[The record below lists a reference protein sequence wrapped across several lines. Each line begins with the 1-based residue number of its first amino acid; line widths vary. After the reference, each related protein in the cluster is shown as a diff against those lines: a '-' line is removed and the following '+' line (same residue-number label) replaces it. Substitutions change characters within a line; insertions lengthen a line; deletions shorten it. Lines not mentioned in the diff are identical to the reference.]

1 MADAPGGGAGNP
13 RPGELRAGNSLKGR
27 YRLTERI
34 ATGAQAD
41 TWTAHD
47 EILDRTVL
55 VRLLHAADGD
65 AALRERFQLEA
76 LGVVRLSHPG
86 IVAVYDTISQSGALG
101 LVLEQVQA
109 TPLSRFLHTGG
120 AVAAHEAVSIALQV
134 ADALEAAHNDGVRH
148 LNLSTDTVWLCN
160 DQRVKVT
167 DFGTVWHAGARTAPE
182 PHRSAAEEERA
193 DVYSLGCLL
202 RDCLT
207 AGAVGGLEVDALPV
221 DVAEFLE
228 VALADDP
235 AHRFATAAEA
245 HARLAP
251 ARSPPATSVEG
262 LPPAADLAGDRFVF
276 SESAPL
282 PIRPER
288 RPRRRRRGVLVAAM
302 VALVTVALIMTL
314 AGDGDDPLPLPP
326 APTAATDTTI
336 GSTAKTGAGRGP
348 APAPVT
354 TTAVTG
360 TAATGEAATGEAATT
375 ADVSAGV
382 AVINVRVT
390 TFRGDRDGSAEEA
403 DALRTLDGEESTYW
417 TTAGLGAG
425 DATVNGVGLV
435 FRLAEPARLS
445 RMTVTSDT
453 RGWTAAVYTAEEDF
467 DRLSD
472 WGVLF
477 DQQTNRTGRLL
488 FDLAGQEA
496 DAVLLWIPDPRAAV
510 TEEIRIAEVVISA
523 AEGAQV
529 R

>member
-1 MADAPGGGAGNP
+1 MADAPGGGTGNP
-13 RPGELRAGNSLKGR
+13 RPGELRAGTSLKGR

-55 VRLLHAADGD
+55 VRLLHVADGD

-86 IVAVYDTISQSGALG
+86 VVAVYDTISETGALG

-167 DFGTVWHAGARTAPE
+167 DFGTVWHAGARAAPE

-202 RDCLT
+202 RECLT
-207 AGAVGGLEVDALPV
+207 AGAVGDLEVDALPEE
-221 DVAEFLE
+221 VAEFLE

-235 AHRFATAAEA
+235 DHRFATVTEA
-245 HARLAP
+245 RSRLA
-251 ARSPPATSVEG
+251 AAQSPPATSVEE
-262 LPPAADLAGDRFVF
+262 LPAAADIAGSRFVF
-276 SESAPL
+276 SESAPS

-288 RPRRRRRGVLVAAM
+288 RPRRRRRGVLVTAI
-302 VALVTVALIMTL
+302 VALVTVALVMTL
-314 AGDGDDPLPLPP
+314 ASSGDDPPPAPP

-336 GSTAKTGAGRGP
+336 GSTAATGAGRNP
-348 APAPVT
+348 APVPVT

-360 TAATGEAATGEAATT
+360 TAATAEAVTT

-382 AVINVRVT
+382 AVVSVRVA
-390 TFRGDRDGSAEEA
+390 TFRGDRDGSAEEV

-435 FRLAEPARLS
+435 FRLAEPVQLS
-445 RMTVTSDT
+445 AMTVTSDT

-477 DQQTNRTGRLL
+477 DQQTNGTGRLL

-496 DAVLLWIPDPRAAV
+496 GAVLLWIPDPRAAV

-523 AEGAQV
+523 ADGAQV